1 MGSISRISFTFKAFI
16 VMKIVNV
23 DAEIMGGMPVF
34 AGTRVPVKILFEYL
48 DTGETVDEF
57 LDNFPSVSKQQVTGL
72 LELVQRMIST
82 STLMFNESF
91 A

>member
-1 MGSISRISFTFKAFI
+1 
-16 VMKIVNV
+16 MKIINV

-34 AGTRVPVKILFEYL
+34 AGTRVPIQSFFDYIE
-48 DTGETVDEF
+48 TGETLDEF
-57 LDNFPSVSKQQVTGL
+57 LLDFPSVQRQQVFGL
-72 LELVQRMIST
+72 LELSQRMLSA

>member
-1 MGSISRISFTFKAFI
+1 
-16 VMKIVNV
+16 MKIMNV

-34 AGTRVPVKILFEYL
+34 AGTRVPIQSFFDYIE
-48 DTGETVDEF
+48 TGETIEEF
-57 LDNFPSVSKQQVTGL
+57 LDGFPSVKREQVFGL
-72 LELVQRMIST
+72 LELTKRMLSA